1 MGYAPWV
8 KNPHPARVP
17 PVAPVASAE
26 VAAQRAVEKA
36 EALQAAEIVKGAWE
50 PTWKKAAL
58 VEVAETR
65 GLETSGLTKAEIIDL
80 LRSE

>member
-8 KNPHPARVP
+8 KNPHPA
-17 PVAPVASAE
+17 PVVTQTKSAQ
-26 VAAQRAVEKA
+26 VAAQRAIEKT
-36 EALQAAEIVKGAWE
+36 EALMAAATVKGAWE